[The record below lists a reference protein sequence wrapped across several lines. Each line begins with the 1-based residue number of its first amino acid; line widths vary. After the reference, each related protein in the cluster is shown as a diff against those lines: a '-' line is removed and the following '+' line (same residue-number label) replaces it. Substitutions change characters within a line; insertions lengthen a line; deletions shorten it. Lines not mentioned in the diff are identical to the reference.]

1 MLTQPTPALPSR
13 QKQELS
19 SLRNPHKTFPLN
31 ATTRGGGAADHHHH
45 LRDGRPGYV
54 GAVVVVP
61 ASDPLPRS
69 SLQPVSESHNTIDT
83 HLNNTDWAHT
93 HRTVHIPGQPNLPP
107 GISHEQAWRMGYP
120 RPTDAELPAPGR
132 KGANLVKSAF
142 APAIP
147 EYVQQQIEVNR
158 RMVDA
163 EVNFKALAT
172 QPLLARPQT
181 LCARVVTEKG
191 MYIPNS
197 AQALPGHGT
206 GQLATHRDEPTM
218 LPRWPGGNP
227 NEHTSV
233 NLGRGKRH
241 GYSIPG
247 MPYSTGDEE
256 LGSPERKHPV
266 SLLPQSAKER
276 SRKGYELGPSERFPR
291 PHTLPHTIPHSK
303 PFVRPSIDPTKPSS
317 PQIKLVASEIQRK
330 PKPPQLE
337 NQTQQQSTI
346 QRQQKFQKQQLQ
358 QLQQQQIQDI
368 KAHHLKMQQLHQQQ
382 HHHHPRALSPGK
394 ADNPSDAVEPL
405 IDPPTAELFLR
416 NQALKR
422 QLEQYYQQH
431 ARDTSASVIGL
442 PPVYPFTQLPPAFG
456 PMTFQGFE
464 GIKKTSGDA
473 QFGNQSRPSS
483 AASCVSTESSL
494 SSRSSRPSTA
504 ASTVSEDKPTSASVA
519 AKRPETAAKAVNGG
533 VAANNGG
540 ISASGKAPATR
551 ITVQKSRPEQT
562 TAAYL
567 QQIRWDKRR
576 HQTSYGADFGEPPMA
591 ASLAAR
597 LVLRPLPGTVREF
610 NGGKDHMGHFFTG
623 ISPNQNYSNR

>member
-1 MLTQPTPALPSR
+1 
-13 QKQELS
+13 
-19 SLRNPHKTFPLN
+19 
-31 ATTRGGGAADHHHH
+31 
-45 LRDGRPGYV
+45 
-54 GAVVVVP
+54 
-61 ASDPLPRS
+61 
-69 SLQPVSESHNTIDT
+69 
-83 HLNNTDWAHT
+83 
-93 HRTVHIPGQPNLPP
+93 
-107 GISHEQAWRMGYP
+107 
-120 RPTDAELPAPGR
+120 
-132 KGANLVKSAF
+132 
-142 APAIP
+142 
-147 EYVQQQIEVNR
+147 
-158 RMVDA
+158 
-163 EVNFKALAT
+163 
-172 QPLLARPQT
+172 
-181 LCARVVTEKG
+181 

-256 LGSPERKHPV
+256 LGSPERKHP
-266 SLLPQSAKER
+266 
-276 SRKGYELGPSERFPR
+276 
-291 PHTLPHTIPHSK
+291 

-337 NQTQQQSTI
+337 NQTQHTEHHPAPAKVPEAAAPAVAAATDPRHQSPPSEDAAT
-346 QRQQKFQKQQLQ
+346 
-358 QLQQQQIQDI
+358 
-368 KAHHLKMQQLHQQQ
+368 APAAA
-382 HHHHPRALSPGK
+382 HHHPRALSPGK

-442 PPVYPFTQLPPAFG
+442 PPVYPFTQLPPCVRANDLPGLRGYQENLGRCPVRQPVPPEF
-456 PMTFQGFE
+456 
-464 GIKKTSGDA
+464 
-473 QFGNQSRPSS
+473 SS
-483 AASCVSTESSL
+483 IMCFHRVVAVVQD
-494 SSRSSRPSTA
+494 SRPSTA

-551 ITVQKSRPEQT
+551 IT
-562 TAAYL
+562 
-567 QQIRWDKRR
+567 IRWDNAAIRL
-576 HQTSYGADFGEPPMA
+576 HTEQTLENRPWPH
-591 ASLAAR
+591 R
-597 LVLRPLPGTVREF
+597 LLPGWYCDPFLELCESSTEEKTTWATSSPASHQSELF
-610 NGGKDHMGHFFTG
+610 KPLTNTDIASGHG
-623 ISPNQNYSNR
+623 QRGARVKSEH